1 MVVDV
6 LLFVCEFLR
15 IAGVA
20 QLVVHVPRNDG
31 VAGSNPALE
40 NEVEM
45 PTIPKMWSHFSLSTS
60 LFHKNC
66 GAMIQSIQFR
76 IRKNPLRHLK
86 IERLHGKCAGQT
98 TTLLWVTAIRHRQR
112 AGRKHHPDMRMLMHC
127 LMRIFTV

>member
-45 PTIPKMWSHFSLSTS
+45 PTIPKMWS
-60 LFHKNC
+60 
-66 GAMIQSIQFR
+66 
-76 IRKNPLRHLK
+76 RKNPLRHLK

-127 LMRIFTV
+127 LMRTFTV